1 MVDKFHLIDK
11 IFSIIKERSERMSIV
26 KVENVTK
33 IYGKGAA
40 EVRALDGVSFEIE
53 EGDFVAIIGKSG
65 SGKSTLMHILGGVD
79 KPTAGHVLVGG
90 KDILKLSRKELALY
104 RRREVGLIYQFYN
117 LVPILNV
124 RENLLLPALLD
135 KRKIDEKEVE
145 ELLEVL
151 DLKNRVYHLPNEL
164 SGGQEQRVSIG
175 RSLLQHPTLILA
187 DEPTGNLDTKSSSEI
202 ISLLSL
208 ANQKYKRTIIMITH
222 DREMAKYARRI
233 LTLEDGKI
241 IKDEV
246 NHERSY

>member
-1 MVDKFHLIDK
+1 
-11 IFSIIKERSERMSIV
+11 MSIV

-79 KPTAGHVLVGG
+79 KPTTGHVLVGG
-90 KDILKLSRKELALY
+90 KDILKLSRKDLALY